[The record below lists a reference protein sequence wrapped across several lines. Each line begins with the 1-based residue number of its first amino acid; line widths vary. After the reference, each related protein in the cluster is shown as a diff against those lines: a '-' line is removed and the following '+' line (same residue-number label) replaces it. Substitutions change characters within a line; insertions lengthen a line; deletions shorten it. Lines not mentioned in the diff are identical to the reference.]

1 MFIIND
7 QMGIYIDNKLGF
19 YLTTLQ
25 PQLSFGCL
33 FCDFKEYYS
42 FLNYVANM
50 VVETM
55 FQEWILSPNR

>member
-33 FCDFKEYYS
+33 FCDFKEHLYYI
-42 FLNYVANM
+42 YI
-50 VVETM
+50 VV
-55 FQEWILSPNR
+55 

>member
-1 MFIIND
+1 ME
-7 QMGIYIDNKLGF
+7 IYIDNKLGF

-33 FCDFKEYYS
+33 FCDFKEHYS

-55 FQEWILSPNR
+55 FQELISCVLTARLIG